1 MPSIAFPLVLSTID
15 HVTPQKI
22 GRYEVLYPLSR
33 GGMAVVFLA
42 RDPAFERQVAI
53 KVLPPQFTHDPQFR
67 GRFEREAK
75 VIAGLEHPYI
85 VPVYDYGEE
94 GQQPYIVMRFMPGG
108 TLADRIAGH
117 PMPLDQI
124 ALIVQRLAEAV
135 DAVHRHGIVHCDLK
149 PSNVLF
155 DVEGRAFLSDFGI
168 AKLLEG
174 TPNLANS
181 PLIGTPAYM
190 SPEQCVGGAPLDGRS
205 DIYSLGLI
213 LYEMFAGRH
222 PYGDED
228 MSTGEMMRKQI
239 SEPPPPLEVDRLGL
253 PGEVNSILAWALAKQ
268 PEARYATAG
277 MMARALTAL
286 QAEAIPPISKPIFGP
301 RISRPVSPLM
311 PTPPSPGGATTEIL
325 SPTRPLLVLQDRRRW
340 AWALIPVLLLVLG
353 LAWWGVSSGVSG
365 FRPTATANFTPTDD
379 GSTPTVA
386 MATTIAPVGG
396 SATPSL
402 TLSPSSIR
410 SSTATIKPT
419 LTPSRTPVPTH
430 TFTPTRR
437 LPTSTPRPTNTLTP
451 SPTATCPPGQFF
463 DNLMN
468 QCRPIPPPPATET
481 PSPIPP

>member
-1 MPSIAFPLVLSTID
+1 M
-15 HVTPQKI
+15 TPQKI

-108 TLADRIAGH
+108 TLADRIGGH
-117 PMPLDQI
+117 PMALDQI

-213 LYEMFAGRH
+213 LYEMFSGHH

-228 MSTGEMMRKQI
+228 VSTGEMMRKQI

-253 PGEVNSILAWALAKQ
+253 PGEINSILAWALAKQ

-277 MMARALTAL
+277 MMARALTTL
-286 QAEAIPPISKPIFGP
+286 QAESTAHISKPVFGP
-301 RISRPVSPLM
+301 RISRPVNPLL
-311 PTPPSPGGATTEIL
+311 PTPPSPGNATTEIL
-325 SPTRPLLVLQDRRRW
+325 SPTRPFPLLPDRRRW
-340 AWALIPVLLLVLG
+340 AWALIPILVLVF
-353 LAWWGVSSGVSG
+353 GVGWLLFNGSSIFSTPTPT
-365 FRPTATANFTPTDD
+365 PTATQAPPT
-379 GSTPTVA
+379 TRVP
-386 MATTIAPVGG
+386 ATTVTPRLA
-396 SATPSL
+396 SATPSP
-402 TLSPSSIR
+402 TASPTD
-410 SSTATIKPT
+410 TAT
-419 LTPSRTPVPTH
+419 LTPTATPTGTPTP
-430 TFTPTRR
+430 TITPTRR
-437 LPTSTPRPTNTLTP
+437 LPTATPAPPTATFTP
-451 SPTATCPPGQFF
+451 APTATCPPGQFF
-463 DNLMN
+463 DTTIN
-468 QCRPIPPPPATET
+468 QCRPEPPPPTNPPAFT
-481 PSPIPP
+481 PTVTPISE

>member
-1 MPSIAFPLVLSTID
+1 
-15 HVTPQKI
+15 
-22 GRYEVLYPLSR
+22 
-33 GGMAVVFLA
+33 MAVVFLA

-124 ALIVQRLAEAV
+124 ALIIQRLAEAV

-213 LYEMFAGRH
+213 LYEMFSGHH

-228 MSTGEMMRKQI
+228 VSTGEMMRKQI

-253 PGEVNSILAWALAKQ
+253 PGEINSILAWALAKQ

-286 QAEAIPPISKPIFGP
+286 QAEVTPHISKPVFGP
-301 RISRPVSPLM
+301 RISRPVSPLL
-311 PTPPSPGGATTEIL
+311 PTPSASSNGATTEVL
-325 SPTRPLLVLQDRRRW
+325 SPTRPMLVFQDRRRW
-340 AWALIPVLLLVLG
+340 AWALIPILALLLG
-353 LAWWGVSSGVSG
+353 AGWFAFNWPNI
-365 FRPTATANFTPTDD
+365 F
-379 GSTPTVA
+379 STPTPTPTETQA
-386 MATTIAPVGG
+386 RFTATPAPPTTIAPVVVT
-396 SATPSL
+396 ATPGPTNTPTETATPTDTPTPTS
-402 TLSPSSIR
+402 T
-410 SSTATIKPT
+410 STATSTRQVLPTFTHTPVPPTATFT
-419 LTPSRTPVPTH
+419 LTP
-430 TFTPTRR
+430 
-437 LPTSTPRPTNTLTP
+437 LPI
-451 SPTATCPPGQFF
+451 CPPGQFF
-463 DNLMN
+463 DDLMDRC
-468 QCRPIPPPPATET
+468 QPIPVPQT
-481 PSPIPP
+481 PSPTPIGGG

>member
-1 MPSIAFPLVLSTID
+1 
-15 HVTPQKI
+15 
-22 GRYEVLYPLSR
+22 
-33 GGMAVVFLA
+33 MAVVFLA

-190 SPEQCVGGAPLDGRS
+190 SPEQCVGGTPLDGRS

-277 MMARALTAL
+277 MMARALTTL
-286 QAEAIPPISKPIFGP
+286 QAESLPPISKPILGP
-301 RISRPVSPLM
+301 RISRPVSPLL

-340 AWALIPVLLLVLG
+340 AWVLIPVIALVLS
-353 LAWWGVSSGVSG
+353 LAWWGASVIGPDV
-365 FRPTATANFTPTDD
+365 RPTATATITSTSDRSTATRALATTVVPGGGSVTPSPTASAVMTLTATLTPT
-379 GSTPTVA
+379 
-386 MATTIAPVGG
+386 I
-396 SATPSL
+396 TPSL
-402 TLSPSSIR
+402 TPT
-410 SSTATIKPT
+410 STST
-419 LTPSRTPVPTH
+419 V
-430 TFTPTRR
+430 TPTRR
-437 LPTSTPRPTNTLTP
+437 LPTFTPVPPTATITLTP
-451 SPTATCPPGQFF
+451 TPTCPPGQFF
-463 DNLMN
+463 DGNMN

-481 PSPIPP
+481 PSPLPP

>member
-1 MPSIAFPLVLSTID
+1 
-15 HVTPQKI
+15 
-22 GRYEVLYPLSR
+22 
-33 GGMAVVFLA
+33 MAVVFLA

-94 GQQPYIVMRFMPGG
+94 GAQPYIVMRFMPGG
-108 TLADRIAGH
+108 TLADRIGGH

-174 TPNLANS
+174 APNPATS
-181 PLIGTPAYM
+181 ALIGTPAYM
-190 SPEQCVGGAPLDGRS
+190 SPEQCIGGAPLDGRS

-213 LYEMFAGRH
+213 LYEMFSGHH

-228 MSTGEMMRKQI
+228 LSTGEMMRKQI
-239 SEPPPPLEVDRLGL
+239 SEPPVPLEVERLGL

-277 MMARALTAL
+277 MMARALTTL
-286 QAEAIPPISKPIFGP
+286 QAETIVPISKPILGP

-311 PTPPSPGGATTEIL
+311 PTPPSPGNATIEIL
-325 SPTRPLLVLQDRRRW
+325 SPTRPLLALHDRRRW
-340 AWALIPVLLLVLG
+340 AWALIPVLLLLFGVG
-353 LAWWGVSSGVSG
+353 WWVIISFGDNPTPT
-365 FRPTATANFTPTDD
+365 PTATLVVTREVPTM
-379 GSTPTVA
+379 TQALTTATVTA
-386 MATTIAPVGG
+386 
-396 SATPSL
+396 SATNRI
-402 TLSPSSIR
+402 TLSPTISA
-410 SSTATIKPT
+410 TAT
-419 LTPSRTPVPTH
+419 LTATA
-430 TFTPTRR
+430 TPTITPNETPMPTATVTATRR
-437 LPTSTPRPTNTLTP
+437 PPTSTPVPPPATLIIPT
-451 SPTATCPPGQFF
+451 PTATCPPGNFF
-463 DNLMN
+463 DPNMNL
-468 QCRPIPPPPATET
+468 CRPVVPPDTPGPTPVLPTATASALPP
-481 PSPIPP
+481 